1 MAQVNEVHARNSGE
15 TPPSIYE
22 RIKGELTPILGVA
35 ESCPEPYRVTAFRV
49 LLEEALRRIAAH
61 EVPAAIAARIPNGPS
76 APGPRPTT
84 LPELVKTTQAR
95 TGSDFVLVCGHWL
108 ETIGGKPE
116 GFESADLLQA
126 FATVRYGAK
135 NPYDAIS
142 KAKRDGL
149 LIDSHG
155 TMRLSNTGI
164 AQLEVL
170 LGRST

>member
-1 MAQVNEVHARNSGE
+1 MQARNSG
-15 TPPSIYE
+15 TTAPSIYE
-22 RIKGELTPILGVA
+22 RIKGELTPILGVT
-35 ESCPEPYRVTAFRV
+35 ESCPEQYRVTAFRV
-49 LLEEALRRIAAH
+49 LLEEAIRRIAAPD
-61 EVPAAIAARIPNGPS
+61 VSLSIAERLTPGPS
-76 APGPRPTT
+76 ASGPRPTT
-84 LPELVKTTQAR
+84 LPELVKSTKAT

-108 ETIGGKPE
+108 ETFGGKPD

-126 FATVRYGAK
+126 FGTVRYGAK

-149 LIDSHG
+149 LIDNHG

-164 AQLEVL
+164 VKVEEL

>member
-1 MAQVNEVHARNSGE
+1 MQARNSE
-15 TPPSIYE
+15 TTAPSIYE

-35 ESCPEPYRVTAFRV
+35 ESCPEQYRVTAFRV
-49 LLEEALRRIAAH
+49 LLEEALRRIAAPQ
-61 EVPAAIAARIPNGPS
+61 VAPPTMARLPPGAS
-76 APGPRPTT
+76 ASGPRPTT
-84 LPELVKTTQAR
+84 LPELVKSTKAT

-108 ETIGGKPE
+108 ETVGGKPD

-149 LIDSHG
+149 LIENHG

-164 AQLEVL
+164 GQVEEL
-170 LGRST
+170 LGRSS